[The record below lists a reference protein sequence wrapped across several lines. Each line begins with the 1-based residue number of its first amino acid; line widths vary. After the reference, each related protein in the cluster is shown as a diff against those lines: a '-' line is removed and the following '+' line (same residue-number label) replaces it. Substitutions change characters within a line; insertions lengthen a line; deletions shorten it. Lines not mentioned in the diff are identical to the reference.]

1 MPLPHMGNFGR
12 LQTVHIPSPFFSRIV
27 EIVNERYALRVAALV
42 LNVPK
47 SSLAMSVNST
57 KGARACVSQLPFPT
71 ATCSDVIMRCTLRM
85 CTDRTDR
92 TNRNALC
99 PDVGVCEP
107 LRSPI

>member
-1 MPLPHMGNFGR
+1 M
-12 LQTVHIPSPFFSRIV
+12 
-27 EIVNERYALRVAALV
+27 
-42 LNVPK
+42 LNVQK
-47 SSLAMSVNST
+47 SSLATSVNST
-57 KGARACVSQLPFPT
+57 KGACVSQLPSPT
-71 ATCSDVIMRCTLRM
+71 AICADVIMRCTLRV

>member
-1 MPLPHMGNFGR
+1 M
-12 LQTVHIPSPFFSRIV
+12 
-27 EIVNERYALRVAALV
+27 

-57 KGARACVSQLPFPT
+57 KGACVSQLPSPS
-71 ATCSDVIMRCTLRM
+71 AICSDVILRCTLRM

-107 LRSPI
+107 LRSPISVITKGKYVRLPTHICKQKQCILRS

>member
-1 MPLPHMGNFGR
+1 MMPLPHMGNFGR

-57 KGARACVSQLPFPT
+57 KGTCVSQLPSP
-71 ATCSDVIMRCTLRM
+71 AAIML
-85 CTDRTDR
+85 
-92 TNRNALC
+92 
-99 PDVGVCEP
+99 
-107 LRSPI
+107 